1 MSLFD
6 DIRDATA
13 RVTDAAD
20 DVHIDD
26 DALGDYADTLIE
38 EHADGDP
45 EAWPAPRLDPDHHLL
60 DAGDRTVAY
69 LVLLETINFGSGYFP
84 WVQPRDGLTGYSM
97 VADALREYIETHG
110 VPDPADLAELDTD
123 SVARVF
129 DQEIEHDSR
138 RKLMTSFATAWR
150 ELGEHLVDEWDGSYV
165 ALVEAADGSAET
177 FVDLLTDMSLFRDV
191 VMYRN
196 IEVPFYK
203 RAQLAASDFY
213 AAFDGQGPGGFDDID
228 ELTTF
233 ADNRLPHV
241 LRMDGILDYS
251 EPLADHVDGRKF
263 LRAGTAREIEIRA
276 STIQAVE
283 ALVDALR
290 DRGADV
296 SAREVDNVLW
306 HRGQQDRYRVRPAH
320 LTQTVFY

>member
-1 MSLFD
+1 MNLFD
-6 DIRDATA
+6 EIRDATA

-20 DVHIDD
+20 DVQIRD
-26 DALGDYADTLIE
+26 DAFDAYAETLIG

-60 DAGDRTVAY
+60 GEGDRTVAY
-69 LVLLETINFGSGYFP
+69 LLMLETINFGSGYFP
-84 WVQPRDGLTGYSM
+84 WVQPREGLTGYAM

-110 VPDPADLAELDTD
+110 VPDPSDLAEVDTD

-138 RKLMTSFATAWR
+138 RKLMTSFSTAWN
-150 ELGEHLVDEWDGSYV
+150 ELGEHLVEKWDGSYT
-165 ALVEAADGSAET
+165 ALLEAAESAEELVE
-177 FVDLLTDMSLFRDV
+177 LLGEMSLFRDV

-196 IEVPFYK
+196 IEVAFYK
-203 RAQLAASDFY
+203 RAQLAASDVY
-213 AAFDGQGPGGFDDID
+213 TAFDGQGPGAFNDVGH
-228 ELTTF
+228 LTAF
-233 ADNRLPHV
+233 ADNQLPHV
-241 LRMDGILDYS
+241 LRMDGVLEYS
-251 EPLADHVDGRKF
+251 KPLAEHVDGRKF
-263 LRAGTAREIEIRA
+263 LQAGTSREIEIRA
-276 STIQAVE
+276 ATVQAVE
-283 ALVDALR
+283 RLVDALQ

-296 SAREVDNVLW
+296 TPREVDNVIW